1 MTPDQRW
8 AQLHELVEPV
18 IAAKIA
24 QLDDPEVRALLEAIV
39 NLFATNGRCSPYPWW
54 IIPVLASA
62 ETLTPAETVGTG
74 AYRLSNNHRVLQ
86 TNVPFSASQSDETRW
101 CEGRHP

>member
-24 QLDDPEVRALLEAIV
+24 QLDDPEARALLEAIV
-39 NLFATNGRCSPYPWW
+39 NLFATNGPRL
-54 IIPVLASA
+54 IRDA
-62 ETLTPAETVGTG
+62 EQELVDDLVHTWTREGTRPGHHREQQERVRRAWPALVRAIEELVT
-74 AYRLSNNHRVLQ
+74 RVH
-86 TNVPFSASQSDETRW
+86 A
-101 CEGRHP
+101 